1 MKRVIGVLLMAA
13 SLFAPLVVAAAA
25 REAICHVCR
34 VREGTTHP
42 EPVRATRT
50 HEGVEY
56 GFCAERCAREFA
68 ADPAAFLPPT
78 FPRPAP
84 AFAVRDLDGRPITLD
99 SLRGRVVLLDFWAT
113 WCAPCL
119 KSMPELEALHRRYSG
134 RGLTVLGV
142 STDEGGIDLVRKFAR
157 ARKVTYPI
165 ALDDERDPAW
175 AAYRVKAV
183 PSAYLIDRE
192 GRIVAQWTGA
202 APAKKQLEALL
213 AGLLAAAPAAAK
225 P

>member
-1 MKRVIGVLLMAA
+1 MKRLIAALL
-13 SLFAPLVVAAAA
+13 LVAPLLAPLAVSAAA
-25 REAICHVCR
+25 REAICHVCH
-34 VREGTTHP
+34 VREGTAHP

-56 GFCAERCAREFA
+56 GFCSEKCAREFA
-68 ADPAAFLPPT
+68 ADPVAFLPPV

-84 AFAVRDLDGRPITLD
+84 AFELRDLAGNDVTLEN
-99 SLRGRVVLLDFWAT
+99 LRGRVVLLDFWAT

-119 KSMPELEALHRRYSG
+119 KTMPELEALHRRHRE

-142 STDEGGIDLVRKFAR
+142 SIDEGGAERVKRFAK

-165 ALDDERDPAW
+165 AIDSADSPAW
-175 AAYRVKAV
+175 HDYRVKVV
-183 PSAYLIDRE
+183 PAAFLIDRE
-192 GRIVAQWTGA
+192 GRIVAQWTGSGVD
-202 APAKKQLEALL
+202 AKALEAKLAELL
-213 AGLLAAAPAAAK
+213 AVEPAAAT